1 MIRKRQATKIRKGG
15 GGGGNPQVH
24 KEAKSA
30 SLVQVSCFF
39 RGFYRYCIRDSQNC
53 SNCFQEKRCLQC
65 MISSALAFGFTSF
78 VVLYLG
84 YSSFHFY
91 LIINNNIIILY
102 FEGRYTLKKWLSSLA
117 ICLFALDGKA
127 LQVQATSLFILIYY
141 FILSILELSTLRT
154 HIF

>member
-1 MIRKRQATKIRKGG
+1 
-15 GGGGNPQVH
+15 
-24 KEAKSA
+24 
-30 SLVQVSCFF
+30 
-39 RGFYRYCIRDSQNC
+39 
-53 SNCFQEKRCLQC
+53 